1 MYISIYQDVS
11 GTRYDRFR
19 ALTFAPE
26 ADLTLSTLPV
36 CQLQASIVTDD
47 DIPVGTWVEL
57 YDDMDRLWVHYRV
70 ARSQRVEAH
79 VLRIVARSG
88 LALLDNWTMGAQ
100 FYRNATPS
108 EIVSDIMNMLP
119 KSGHM
124 YRLDIAVN
132 DGDFRV
138 RGSGALRRV
147 TGFAPAQTARERLQ
161 WLCLAFGG
169 MVRQWQA
176 TGSAWDGAELA
187 VVPTPDT
194 AYAGVAP
201 KLAPLSGT
209 FWKPEVT
216 WGDFVASLTVYAYG
230 NFSTA
235 ERASYDGT
243 VTDEDGARYYY
254 DRSFVGFVNSDY
266 DGEAGREM
274 RIDGVMLIDPDTAN
288 AALGDLSKAYF
299 RRRRLRADVIDN
311 RQFFPGDLVR
321 VYVEPERILEG
332 IVQACDFTF
341 GVQARARLT
350 ISVVGEVD
358 TGKLRVSAMCG
369 EERLGCREYVWPS
382 GHAYSLRCPEIAR
395 YAGSGTIRQRF
406 EPVTPV
412 ISGTLSP
419 NMTGVT
425 ERTVEYR
432 RVE

>member
-1 MYISIYQDVS
+1 MYISVYQDVS

-100 FYRNATPS
+100 FYRNAAPS

-119 KSGHM
+119 RSGHM

-266 DGEAGREM
+266 DGEAGREV
-274 RIDGVMLIDPDTAN
+274 RIDGVMLIDPDAAN
-288 AALGDLSKAYF
+288 AAL
-299 RRRRLRADVIDN
+299 
-311 RQFFPGDLVR
+311 GDLVR

-341 GVQARARLT
+341 GVQARARLM
-350 ISVVGEVD
+350 IGVVGEVE
-358 TGKLRVSAMCG
+358 TEKLRVNAMCG
-369 EERLGCREYVWPS
+369 QERLGCREYVWPA

-419 NMTGVT
+419 TMTGVT